1 MRAKEFINEASK
13 KIGKHHDHHASVHK
27 GISVDRD
34 PGGWYPSYHQM
45 RTGMAL
51 AQADG
56 KNSPINVDSESW
68 MGPFWTQHPYTK
80 EEYDMFAQV
89 RKHIPTEHYQRLP
102 WSDSKEPDDTSKQ
115 SPVAK
120 PKKNKHGI

>member
-1 MRAKEFINEASK
+1 MRAKEFVSEGK
-13 KIGKHHDHHASVHK
+13 KIGKHHPEHKAVHT
-27 GISVDRD
+27 GIAKVRD

-56 KNSPINVDSESW
+56 KGNKVELDSESW
-68 MGPFWTQHPYTK
+68 MGPFWTQHPYT
-80 EEYDMFAQV
+80 EEEHNMFKQV
-89 RKHIPTEHYQRLP
+89 RKAVPTEHHQVLP
-102 WSDSKEPDDTSKQ
+102 YEKSAEPDDTHKV

-120 PKKNKHGI
+120 NKKNKYGI